1 MKEVK
6 INAYSY
12 AELSEDSKANVNYK
26 YFLDGFDYEDED
38 EDGNITVKYDYFQD
52 WELYEQIEFCDDNDY
67 MFDVYGYLLT
77 NYKEIQVA

>member
-38 EDGNITVKYDYFQD
+38 ADGNITVKYDYFQD
-52 WELYEQIEFCDDNDY
+52 WELYEQIDFCDSNEY
-67 MFDVYGYLLT
+67 LFDKYGYLLT
-77 NYKEIQVA
+77 NYKELQVA